1 MKALTPIVLFYSKMH
16 GLDHIHALAPC
27 MSGDDFAVQG
37 LQATTATKER
47 FLEHCSAEMTDYIA
61 NEIDKGCFPPDS
73 GNLYMKYNIAHE
85 MAKVRSGGHVVMI
98 PVDLPES
105 KDIELYSRYFVML
118 EEG

>member
-37 LQATTATKER
+37 LNSTTAAKER
-47 FLEHCSAEMTDYIA
+47 FLAHCSAEMTDYIA
-61 NEIDKGCFPPDS
+61 NEIDTGRFPPAR
-73 GNLYMKYNIAHE
+73 GILELKYNIAH
-85 MAKVRSGGHVVMI
+85 AKAKEHSGGHVVMI

-118 EEG
+118 TEG